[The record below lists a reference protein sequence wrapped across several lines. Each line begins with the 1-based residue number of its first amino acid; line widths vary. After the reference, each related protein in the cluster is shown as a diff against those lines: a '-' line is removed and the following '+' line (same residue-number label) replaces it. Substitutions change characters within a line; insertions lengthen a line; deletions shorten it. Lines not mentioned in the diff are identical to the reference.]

1 MQYTANGEASDWM
14 LSEHG
19 VYAMSPEIG
28 SSNHNS
34 DVFFIS
40 KAENIRI
47 TMEQNFVWIEYI
59 MLKLQPQL

>member
-1 MQYTANGEASDWM
+1 VQYTANGEASDWM

-28 SSNHNS
+28 SSNSNS

-59 MLKLQPQL
+59 IIKLQPQL